1 MVRISIARPV
11 RAAVAA
17 CLLVLPA
24 AGVLAQDPSLAP
36 ASAAPLTETDR
47 LAAAEARIAE
57 LEAENGRLRG
67 FLLTWE
73 DLYDPMEADRQLLL
87 ELRKDLPDDE
97 AAARAYI
104 ERIRDLAFRSDP
116 ARLSQDAVRLMETAP
131 TWLDWRFGEYADDTA
146 RAAEYLRSGAAGFDQ
161 NLRELRDT
169 ALLVAAGHIDAIL
182 TLADRAR

>member
-1 MVRISIARPV
+1 MLRRSMARLL
-11 RAAVAA
+11 RGSAFA

-24 AGVLAQDPSLAP
+24 TAGLAQDASLAP
-36 ASAAPLTETDR
+36 ASAVPQTDADR
-47 LAAAEARIAE
+47 LVAAEARIAD
-57 LEAENGRLRG
+57 LEAENERLRG

-73 DLYDPMEADRQLLL
+73 GLYDPMEADRQLLL
-87 ELRKDLPDDE
+87 ELRKDMPDDE
-97 AAARAYI
+97 SAARAYI

-131 TWLDWRFGEYADDTA
+131 TWLEWRFTEYADDTA

-161 NLRELRDT
+161 NLRELRDM

>member
-1 MVRISIARPV
+1 MVHRSIARLV
-11 RAAVAA
+11 RAAVIAG
-17 CLLVLPA
+17 LIVLPA
-24 AGVLAQDPSLAP
+24 TGALAQEASLAP
-36 ASAAPLTETDR
+36 ASAAPLTDADR
-47 LAAAEARIAE
+47 LAVAEARVAE
-57 LEAENGRLRG
+57 LEAENERLRG

-87 ELRKDLPDDE
+87 ELRKDMPDD
-97 AAARAYI
+97 ASAARAYI

-131 TWLDWRFGEYADDTA
+131 TWLEWRFAEYADDTA
-146 RAAEYLRSGAAGFDQ
+146 RATEYLRSGAAGFDQ
-161 NLRELRDT
+161 NLRELRDS